1 MKRALTSLGVAAV
14 LVSGMVACGIK
25 GPAKPPL
32 AAPVPATETPPPPSD
47 TAPVSVESSGPSI
60 IPTADGGA
68 VTPTAPVDAGT
79 P

>member
-1 MKRALTSLGVAAV
+1 MKRALTSLGVATV
-14 LVSGMVACGIK
+14 LVLGMVACGIK

-60 IPTADGGA
+60 TSTLDGGA
-68 VTPTAPVDAGT
+68 VTPTTAVDAGT